1 MYSCLT
7 CGKIGLRSLYSKDY
21 RLSDLSLD
29 ETIVYNIGGNELLHD
44 TEATKDIIL
53 KLYFPKLHQQKV
65 EDFIPGSGMI
75 GVLTL
80 PEINTSTSQDYK
92 VKSQNYKSIK
102 IFEHVVNLLKS
113 VEETDGNGYF
123 VVSNMDEHKKET
135 ALGGKVIAINC
146 SKGYVLRIHLI
157 DELPT
162 LRNQYYSTDIFN
174 CLPSNFGKN
183 WEIMDVI
190 ALNDFQSCQN
200 CRPYIIDLKRD
211 FTSQLSVIMSKQ
223 MSHKVN
229 NSSYLKD
236 FKLLI
241 QEILFVKVKIPKNL
255 SDYFALNKVLL
266 FSKFSSVE
274 LKNVKVIAFWTP
286 AQYKFSSEFQS
297 YKKVILDSAPT
308 TGKTLLIMNC
318 ISELLKKGKKVLYM
332 MDAYWT
338 KSKFPTL
345 LQMKVQDYFQYEDN
359 FKLISTDLN
368 TMTDFMDQEVEIYDH
383 IFIDELVFDQV
394 NIVEWMKKIE
404 EMNKSLSIVI
414 GFGKEMGYK
423 REEFE
428 KLVHIP
434 PINLAMGS
442 TKQIVD
448 FVQNHPDAVS
458 NFRAFYD
465 DTKSIKDLEIAKN
478 SSIAMDPI
486 EMEANSYQEAF
497 KIAFDG
503 LNAFDIKSAILILDY
518 ESFDTCDSGCY
529 DSKSTKLSQFSNYV
543 NDIAL
548 EKKRSQPTIYLDN
561 DGIEDAKKWVLGSGK
576 INQDFITDYVLVHG
590 YQHGA
595 IVIFQEQ
602 NENYL
607 EHYLCLRSSIILII
621 VTIPEAEYK
630 SICFEKCQEG
640 TTHMT
645 FP

>member
-1 MYSCLT
+1 
-7 CGKIGLRSLYSKDY
+7 
-21 RLSDLSLD
+21 
-29 ETIVYNIGGNELLHD
+29 
-44 TEATKDIIL
+44 
-53 KLYFPKLHQQKV
+53 
-65 EDFIPGSGMI
+65 
-75 GVLTL
+75 
-80 PEINTSTSQDYK
+80 
-92 VKSQNYKSIK
+92 
-102 IFEHVVNLLKS
+102 
-113 VEETDGNGYF
+113 
-123 VVSNMDEHKKET
+123 
-135 ALGGKVIAINC
+135 
-146 SKGYVLRIHLI
+146 
-157 DELPT
+157 
-162 LRNQYYSTDIFN
+162 
-174 CLPSNFGKN
+174 
-183 WEIMDVI
+183 
-190 ALNDFQSCQN
+190 
-200 CRPYIIDLKRD
+200 
-211 FTSQLSVIMSKQ
+211 
-223 MSHKVN
+223 
-229 NSSYLKD
+229 
-236 FKLLI
+236 
-241 QEILFVKVKIPKNL
+241 
-255 SDYFALNKVLL
+255 
-266 FSKFSSVE
+266 
-274 LKNVKVIAFWTP
+274 
-286 AQYKFSSEFQS
+286 
-297 YKKVILDSAPT
+297 
-308 TGKTLLIMNC
+308 
-318 ISELLKKGKKVLYM
+318 
-332 MDAYWT
+332 
-338 KSKFPTL
+338 
-345 LQMKVQDYFQYEDN
+345 
-359 FKLISTDLN
+359 
-368 TMTDFMDQEVEIYDH
+368 
-383 IFIDELVFDQV
+383 
-394 NIVEWMKKIE
+394 
-404 EMNKSLSIVI
+404 MNKSLSIVI

-434 PINLAMGS
+434 SINLAMGS

-465 DTKSIKDLEIAKN
+465 DTKSIKNLEIAKN

-543 NDIAL
+543 NGIAL

-640 TTHMT
+640 TTYMT